1 MRVRRFIGR
10 EGSVPSGK
18 KSKVD
23 RTPFKALL
31 WTALAGLIFG
41 LIGFGEIAE
50 DLLRTF
56 RNSLHWHKASGEI
69 VLVKIDD
76 EALRQVGRW
85 PWPRRNHAQL
95 TDTLTKAGAKRIFF
109 DISFFGATNPV
120 DDRQFADA
128 IKRSNRVVLA
138 LRTRRSNSAGRQEYV
153 PLPAIADTPLAT
165 IDWQYNWQ
173 NAVWQIPYSME
184 RDGRQIPS
192 FSAML
197 SGRFGKPDT
206 TFLPDYSIDPKSIP
220 TVSAAKLLEGQF
232 DPALVRGR
240 QVVIG
245 TDSDGIGDQYFVP
258 GTGKM
263 GGAFVHIIGAET
275 LKAGVPRYFGWLPL
289 FIASLAMAALA
300 LTRRRHALQGLL
312 VGGWMVALFFGPA
325 LLERELI
332 FLDITPGLFVTSI
345 IAVVL
350 VRRLL
355 RHRGLVNTVSGLPNL
370 NALRANRDGHD
381 QALIVARI
389 LNYAD
394 VIAALPTDS
403 ERQLV
408 EQIVGRLSIGS
419 SERTFYQGDGGI
431 FAWFE
436 ETRKPFGYH
445 IDALYAV
452 FRNPIRVANMSVDL
466 SISFGVEIGSRR
478 PLATRLASAL
488 VAADEAGHDGL

>member
-173 NAVWQIPYSME
+173 NAVWQIPYS
-184 RDGRQIPS
+184 
-192 FSAML
+192 
-197 SGRFGKPDT
+197 
-206 TFLPDYSIDPKSIP
+206 
-220 TVSAAKLLEGQF
+220 
-232 DPALVRGR
+232 
-240 QVVIG
+240 
-245 TDSDGIGDQYFVP
+245 
-258 GTGKM
+258 
-263 GGAFVHIIGAET
+263 
-275 LKAGVPRYFGWLPL
+275 
-289 FIASLAMAALA
+289 
-300 LTRRRHALQGLL
+300 
-312 VGGWMVALFFGPA
+312 
-325 LLERELI
+325 
-332 FLDITPGLFVTSI
+332 
-345 IAVVL
+345 
-350 VRRLL
+350 
-355 RHRGLVNTVSGLPNL
+355 
-370 NALRANRDGHD
+370 
-381 QALIVARI
+381 
-389 LNYAD
+389 
-394 VIAALPTDS
+394 
-403 ERQLV
+403 
-408 EQIVGRLSIGS
+408 
-419 SERTFYQGDGGI
+419 
-431 FAWFE
+431 
-436 ETRKPFGYH
+436 
-445 IDALYAV
+445 
-452 FRNPIRVANMSVDL
+452 
-466 SISFGVEIGSRR
+466 
-478 PLATRLASAL
+478 
-488 VAADEAGHDGL
+488 